1 MLPNFKSFA
10 DLIKA
15 FPDEAACLTFLE
27 QIRWGGNVVSPFDAT
42 STVYR
47 CKNNRFKCR
56 NTNKYFN
63 AKTGTTFEETK
74 LPLQKWFIAM
84 YLESSHKKGISSHQ
98 LAKDIDVTQ
107 KTAWFLLHRIRFIC
121 PKQAAPLVG
130 DIEVD
135 ETYIGGKEKN
145 KHASKKTEGN
155 QGRSLKTKK
164 AVFGILQRDGN
175 VVAVHVP
182 DVSAE
187 TLLPIIEETV
197 EAGSTIISDEY
208 QVYRKVAE
216 VYTHEYVCHSAKQYL
231 NGKAH
236 TNGLEGF
243 WSHFKRSIDGIY
255 HNVSLEHLQ
264 AYVNAFALRWNTR
277 RMETRDRFIF
287 VLENMAHRLTYKA
300 LIARA

>member
-1 MLPNFKSFA
+1 MLPNFKSLA
-10 DLIKA
+10 DLLKA
-15 FPDEAACLTFLE
+15 FPDEATCLDFLE
-27 QIRWGGNVVSPFDAT
+27 QIRWNGKVVSPFDAT

-63 AKTGTTFEETK
+63 AKTGTVFEETK
-74 LPLQKWFIAM
+74 LTLQKWFIAM

-98 LAKDIDVTQ
+98 LARDIDVTQ

-121 PKQAAPLVG
+121 KRDSTLAG
-130 DIEVD
+130 DVEVD

-145 KHASKKTEGN
+145 KHADKKTPGN
-155 QGRSLKTKK
+155 TGRSLKTKG
-164 AVFGILQRDGN
+164 AVFGILQRDGD

-182 DVSAE
+182 AVDAE

-208 QVYRKVAE
+208 HVYRKVAQT
-216 VYTHEYVCHSAKQYL
+216 YTHEYVCHSAKQYV

-243 WSHFKRSIDGIY
+243 WSHFKRAVEGIY
-255 HNVSLEHLQ
+255 HNISLEHLQ
-264 AYVNAFALRWNTR
+264 AYVSTFAFRWNTR